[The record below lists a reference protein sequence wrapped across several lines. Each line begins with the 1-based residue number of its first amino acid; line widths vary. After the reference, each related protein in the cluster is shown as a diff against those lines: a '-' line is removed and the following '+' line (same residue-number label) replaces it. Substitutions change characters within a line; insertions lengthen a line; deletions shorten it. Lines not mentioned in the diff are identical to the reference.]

1 MKASGRWM
9 CRRAVVLALGMVLTS
24 QGALA
29 QDAAAP
35 ASGSSSPPMLRA
47 FIGPL
52 ATWRQYCARPGV
64 TTCAEF
70 DAIPEELRK
79 GDAVDFTSLV
89 PYMGLSAEVE
99 VFPLVGQPSLL
110 RGAGVLLGLQRGF
123 PRPVVQVSSP
133 SGDSRRI
140 EVPASDTSWEALATW
155 RYFFNLGQGGTPP
168 VWGHGGLAVGARSRA
183 FAVRE
188 PEDSPLPQT
197 HRFYPVLSVEASV
210 PLMRLVRLEG
220 SGEVFLQPAP
230 GQALGGGDA
239 VLGRELSDYGT
250 AAASLGW
257 AAELGVAGDVWGPLG
272 YSVRFRLERYQDRFT
287 GAGTRSGW
295 ALGGVAVDTYS
306 GLQAGVTAAW

>member
-1 MKASGRWM
+1 M
-9 CRRAVVLALGMVLTS
+9 CRQAVVLALGVVLTS

-29 QDAAAP
+29 REAAAP
-35 ASGSSSPPMLRA
+35 SSEKGSPPMLRA
-47 FIGPL
+47 FVGPS

-64 TTCAEF
+64 ATCAEF

-89 PYMGLSAEVE
+89 PYLGLSAEVE
-99 VFPLVGQPSLL
+99 VFPLVRQPSLL
-110 RGAGVLLGLQRGF
+110 RGAGLLLGLQRGF

-133 SGDSRRI
+133 SGQSRRI

-155 RYFFNLGQGGTPP
+155 RYFFNWGQGGTPP
-168 VWGHGGLAVGARSRA
+168 VWGHGGVGLGARSRA

-197 HRFYPVLSVEASV
+197 HRFYPVARLEFSI
-210 PLMRLVRLEG
+210 PLVRLERLEL
-220 SGEVFLQPAP
+220 SGEMFLEPAP
-230 GQALGGGDA
+230 GRALGGGDA

-250 AAASLGW
+250 QVSSLGW
-257 AAELGVAGDVWGPLG
+257 AAEVGVAGEVWGPLG
-272 YSVRFRLERYQDRFT
+272 YSVRFRLERYQDRFS

-295 ALGGVAVDTYS
+295 ALGGVAVDWYS